1 MAGGFESGDKL
12 VLGDSEKKNAKEAG
26 VVGIPQERWWL
37 APEKDLPNA
46 VHNQVTAII
55 RNDKARLES
64 YNVFT
69 RLYGGSATPAQQ
81 LGNLSAGKATSS
93 SSGAAQYQRIAFNL
107 HKACIDT
114 LTSKMAK
121 NKPAPFFLTNMG
133 NHALQK
139 KAQGMNDFVK
149 GVFYQNNAYLRGK
162 RAFRDGCVWGSGIIH
177 TYAAHGRINFERV
190 FPYELFVDYLE
201 SHYGQESTLTLHR
214 VKNIDRTTLMGLYPK
229 KTKEISQLGL
239 TSEAISGSNR
249 SVSDTVM
256 VIESFRLPSEPG
268 ADDGVHSITAQG
280 LTLFV
285 ERWNRPRFPF
295 AVFRYSDPLHGFWGG
310 SLSEELMPIQVELNR
325 VLMSIQRSLY
335 MMGTYKILVHNGSRI
350 VDSHFDNRIG
360 TIIKWAGEIAPA
372 YVTPPAVQPEIY
384 QQVMSLK
391 AMGYEQSGI
400 SALSASSQKPAGLNS
415 GIAMREFH
423 DIEADRFQVV
433 GQNYEDMYIDLAM
446 LAVDEA
452 RELYGV
458 TKKLSVQVPGK
469 DFIKTIDW
477 EKVNMEEDQ
486 YLLQCFPVSK
496 LPSDPAGR
504 LQTIQE
510 LMQGGFIDQAVGRR
524 LLDFPDLSAEETL
537 ANAQL
542 DYAHNILDDIVE
554 GGDYSPPE
562 PDDNLQIMLKLAI
575 EYLAVGKRDNLSPER
590 MQALRGFIK
599 QVRNMMSAGA
609 AAQQQPAVP
618 AAGGSAPANP
628 EATPTSELLPNVN
641 SAAPAA

>member
-12 VLGDSEKKNAKEAG
+12 VVGDSEKKKAQAAG
-26 VVGIPQERWWL
+26 ASVPQERWWL

-55 RNDKARLES
+55 RNDKARLQS
-64 YNVFT
+64 YDVFT
-69 RLYGGSATPAQQ
+69 RLYGGSASPSQQ
-81 LGNLSAGKATSS
+81 LGNLSAGKAATSAT
-93 SSGAAQYQRIAFNL
+93 GAAQYQRIAFNL

-121 NKPAPFFLTNMG
+121 NKPQPFFLTNKG

-177 TYAAHGRINFERV
+177 TYSAHNRIFFERV

-201 SHYGQESTLTLHR
+201 AHYGQESTLTLHR
-214 VKNIDRTTLMGLYPK
+214 VKNIDRTTLMSLYPK

-268 ADDGVHSITAQG
+268 ADDGVHCITAQG
-280 LTLFV
+280 LVLFV
-285 ERWNRPRFPF
+285 ERWDRPRFPF
-295 AVFRYSDPLHGFWGG
+295 AVFRYSDPLHGFWGN

-335 MMGTYKILVHNGSRI
+335 MMGTYKILVHNGSKI

-360 TIIKWAGEIAPA
+360 TIIKWAGEIAPS
-372 YVTPPAVQPEIY
+372 YITPPAVQPEIY
-384 QQVMSLK
+384 QQVVSLK

-415 GIAMREFH
+415 GVAMREYH

-433 GQNYEDMYIDLAM
+433 GQNYEDLFIDLAQ
-446 LAVDEA
+446 LSVDEA
-452 RELYGV
+452 RCIYGES
-458 TKKLSVQVPGK
+458 KKLSVQVPGK

-477 EKVNMEEDQ
+477 KKVNMEEDQ

-496 LPSDPAGR
+496 LPSEPAGR

-542 DYAHNILDDIVE
+542 DYAHDVLDDIIE
-554 GGDYSPPE
+554 GAEYSPPE

-575 EYLAVGKRDNLSPER
+575 EYLAVGKRDNLPAER
-590 MQALRGFIK
+590 IQALRNFIK
-599 QVRNMMSAGA
+599 QVSNMMSAGA
-609 AAQQQPAVP
+609 AAQQQPALP
-618 AAGGSAPANP
+618 PAGGGAPANP
-628 EATPTSELLPNVN
+628 QATPTSDLLPNVN
-641 SAAPAA
+641 GAAPAA